1 MKKHVKRLAA
11 NPLITGSSVMF
22 LGTFFANIFNY
33 GFSLMLG
40 RLLPVA
46 DYGLVVSLAS
56 LITIFTLFQTSF
68 ANIFAKFSA
77 QYYASGDKKKL
88 ELLINGGLQAVS
100 IVAVV
105 VFVLMML
112 SFPLLQ
118 SFLKVDNVFLLFLVG
133 AFIFIS
139 ILYSLPSGILQG
151 ELKFFSLSLLN
162 IVSTISKIL
171 VGTGL
176 VYIGW
181 GVFGAM
187 SGYLVSSLVPF
198 LGGIVLLFIHNR
210 IRFTSRANLVLFVN
224 EFKGYSFFFL
234 LASLGIATF
243 SSLDVII
250 MRNIFDPVAS
260 GQYAALSLMGKSIF
274 YITAP
279 IYFVFFPLISKKREL
294 KEKLTPTLV
303 LAGSIILLISLSF
316 SLFYFLFPQLVVNV
330 FYPSKEYANLSHLLG
345 LYSIF
350 VTVFSLA
357 FLLNNFLLSIGKTSI
372 YKINLACG
380 ALLIVLFYVFG
391 NSLSSVVW
399 ILLVMSLVLFASLL
413 LYYFYHGRD

>member
-77 QYYASGDKKKL
+77 QYFANGDKKKL
-88 ELLINGGLQAVS
+88 ELLINGGLQVVS
-100 IVAVV
+100 LVACIVFGA
-105 VFVLMML
+105 ML
-112 SFPLLQ
+112 ISFPLIQ
-118 SFLKVDNVFLLFLVG
+118 SFLKVDNIFLLFLVAG
-133 AFIFIS
+133 FIFVS

-162 IVSTISKIL
+162 IFSTISKIL

-176 VYIGW
+176 VLIGW

-187 SGYLVSSLVPF
+187 SGYLISSLVPF
-198 LGGIVLLFIHNR
+198 LIGTILLFVHNKIH
-210 IRFTSRANLVLFVN
+210 FTSRANFLLFVN
-224 EFKGYSFFFL
+224 EFKSYSFFFL
-234 LASLGIATF
+234 LASLGISAF
-243 SSLDVII
+243 NSMDVIL
-250 MRNIFDPVAS
+250 MRNIFDPVTS

-279 IYFVFFPLISKKREL
+279 IYFVFFPLISKKRAL
-294 KEKLTPTLV
+294 KEKLTPTLL
-303 LAGSIILLISLSF
+303 LAGSIILLISLGF
-316 SLFYFLFPQLVVNV
+316 SLFYFLFPQLVVSI
-330 FYPSKEYANLSHLLG
+330 FYPAKEYAALAHLLG
-345 LYSIF
+345 PYSLF

-357 FLLNNFLLSIGKTSI
+357 FLLHNYLLSIGKTGI
-372 YKINLACG
+372 YKINLICG
-380 ALLIVLFYVFG
+380 VSLIVLFYILGSTLV
-391 NSLSSVVW
+391 SVVW
-399 ILLVMSLVLFASLL
+399 ILMVMSLVLFVSLL